1 MLLLDKARRNCAAFA
16 SLCMFIL
23 FIYVLYLLSVVAK
36 SYQSIGVLSAIN
48 KYNEHEDARFEIKKE
63 VNNFISLQDFCC

>member
-1 MLLLDKARRNCAAFA
+1 
-16 SLCMFIL
+16 MFIL

>member
-1 MLLLDKARRNCAAFA
+1 MRGAAFA

-23 FIYVLYLLSVVAK
+23 FIYVLYLFSVVAK

-48 KYNEHEDARFEIKKE
+48 KYNENEDARFEIKKE
-63 VNNFISLQDFCC
+63 VNNLILLHKIETRF